1 MKVCRGLL
9 VLTLWGK
16 LERELVESVL
26 LAVALLFVIN
36 RGAEGSVAASF
47 G

>member
-1 MKVCRGLL
+1 
-9 VLTLWGK
+9 LTLWGK

-26 LAVALLFVIN
+26 SVVTLLFVIN
-36 RGAEGSVAASF
+36 RVTEGSGAASF